1 MENELCYASE
11 KEALLNWQHEPIELQ
26 DKEFR
31 RQLTLMPPKE
41 FNEKNLPIIIRRLN
55 HVKVDCYPDARLK
68 AKMYYGLIYL
78 YRDK

>member
-1 MENELCYASE
+1 
-11 KEALLNWQHEPIELQ
+11 
-26 DKEFR
+26 
-31 RQLTLMPPKE
+31 MPPKE